1 MCLGIVGCQQ
11 ILKHLTQKLRIERD
25 LLVEGRIFLDGEVI
39 AFQDV
44 YDTTGRNTLL
54 SLVTI
59 KFGEVNIL
67 SCLFSKEEV
76 VWEYEFTADL
86 LAVRESIVVYAFIL
100 VVKAVE
106 ETAIEERN
114 GTICQV
120 NKELWIQEVALVAHQ
135 LVVVVV
141 ATAIAETTLR
151 RLSAALLRN
160 RAIEHGKE
168 QVLQDGLII
177 DAFMRL
183 KAEETVL
190 LVRTEV
196 LYKVV
201 GNILLVEELV
211 RYQMALFQEPNEN
224 KARDKADGTLVVILV
239 VVLLVLNIVGE
250 TDNLNGPGIPV
261 AQLAIE
267 ILRQRLNR
275 ESGTEVVIVNDTPLL
290 VQILIGRIVGNAF
303 TEQKT
308 VAVRI
313 AVGAHDVRLVLETET
328 NLNE

>member
-1 MCLGIVGCQQ
+1 MFFSNIIIILREVYIV
-11 ILKHLTQKLRIERD
+11 
-25 LLVEGRIFLDGEVI
+25 
-39 AFQDV
+39 
-44 YDTTGRNTLL
+44 
-54 SLVTI
+54 
-59 KFGEVNIL
+59 

-86 LAVRESIVVYAFIL
+86 LAVRESIVVYAIIL

-106 ETAIEERN
+106 ETAIEERYS
-114 GTICQV
+114 TIGQV
-120 NKELWIQEVALVAHQ
+120 DKELWIREIALVAHQ
-135 LVVVVV
+135 FVVVVV

-151 RLSAALLRN
+151 RLNAALLRD
-160 RAIEHGKE
+160 RAVEHGKE
-168 QVLQDGLII
+168 QVLQDSLII
-177 DAFMRL
+177 DALMRL

-190 LVRTEV
+190 LVRAEV

-211 RYQMALFQEPNEN
+211 GYQMALFQKPNEN
-224 KARDKADGTLVVILV
+224 KTRDKADGALVVILV

-275 ESGTEVVIVNDTPLL
+275 ESGTEVAFINDPSLL
-290 VQILIGRIVGNAF
+290 VQIFVGSIVGNAF

-313 AVGAHDVRLVLETET
+313 AVGAHDMRLVLETET

>member
-1 MCLGIVGCQQ
+1 MFFSNIIIILREVYIV
-11 ILKHLTQKLRIERD
+11 
-25 LLVEGRIFLDGEVI
+25 
-39 AFQDV
+39 
-44 YDTTGRNTLL
+44 
-54 SLVTI
+54 
-59 KFGEVNIL
+59 

-86 LAVRESIVVYAFIL
+86 LTVRESIVVYVMVL

-106 ETAIEERN
+106 ETAIEKRHS
-114 GTICQV
+114 TICQV
-120 NKELWIQEVALVAHQ
+120 NKELWIQEVTLVAHQ

-168 QVLQDGLII
+168 QILQDGLII